1 MEEEKIQAYNYCEK
15 DFSKNY
21 LLNLQEINSLK
32 LQIKENKK
40 TFLSKTNSIK
50 EEIIH
55 LKNELTT
62 LKSPD
67 INNNKILL
75 EQNLIKQKLIS
86 NMISIY
92 KEEFDSLKENINI
105 LEEEYN
111 YCNIQL
117 YNLISIKDNYEEIIK
132 ENSIYIFKNLMIS
145 YDQSTGQSVSYNLVG
160 DQSLC
165 FIFNNNQN
173 NIKIEI
179 YDVNNIQNLSKF
191 VNYIYKILSSNITSL
206 NNENNIKAIIFS
218 KIEEKYSDFKDN
230 KYNGEKFVK
239 KIAYSIAVSDDKIH
253 NFIIIPRLEQLLKYI
268 IKIFSLEKTITDYMQ
283 FINKDYSYNKD
294 YFLKK
299 FNEIKATIQKYTKE
313 KLEFNKQYLIQEKEY
328 QKNMQ
333 QINHIESLKKEI
345 QEKEENINIEQKKFL
360 LNQVKYKNKIKKLE
374 NLNKNSKATEVQKT
388 IENVQE
394 NINNLFNKINKINI
408 NKNNNGIAD
417 ADSDIVNIIDIN
429 NKKQINNDINKNL
442 NCDCYILISNNKN
455 NFDPLNNYDI
465 KPELKGYNKSF
476 INLDKAN
483 NVINIRLNYLKEEG
497 NIRID
502 ANLIKNII
510 ILENMKKI
518 IYYRNKYKKEKNNI
532 QILLNKNEENYDEII
547 KCIYNKYFCLSLVLS
562 NDKIIHFIFLTYKSF
577 KTWLKIFDDFCKKR
591 K

>member
-562 NDKIIHFIFLTYKSF
+562 NGKIIHFIFLTYKSF
-577 KTWLKIFDDFCKKR
+577 KTWLKIFDDYCKKR
-591 K
+591 

>member
-1 MEEEKIQAYNYCEK
+1 MEEEKIQAYNYYEK

-21 LLNLQEINSLK
+21 ILNLQQINSLK
-32 LQIKENKK
+32 LQIKENKQS
-40 TFLSKTNSIK
+40 FLSKTNSIK

-62 LKSPD
+62 LKRPD
-67 INNNKILL
+67 IDNNKILL
-75 EQNLIKQKLIS
+75 EQNLIKQKLTS

-92 KEEFDSLKENINI
+92 KEEFDSIKENINM

-111 YCNIQL
+111 YCNTQL

-165 FIFNNNQN
+165 FIFDDNRN

-191 VNYIYKILSSNITSL
+191 VNYIYKMLSSHITSL

-218 KIEEKYSDFKDN
+218 KIGEIFSDFKDN
-230 KYNGEKFVK
+230 KYNGEKLVK

-283 FINKDYSYNKD
+283 FINKDYSYNKE

-313 KLEFNKQYLIQEKEY
+313 KLE
-328 QKNMQ
+328 
-333 QINHIESLKKEI
+333 
-345 QEKEENINIEQKKFL
+345 
-360 LNQVKYKNKIKKLE
+360 
-374 NLNKNSKATEVQKT
+374 
-388 IENVQE
+388 
-394 NINNLFNKINKINI
+394 
-408 NKNNNGIAD
+408 
-417 ADSDIVNIIDIN
+417 
-429 NKKQINNDINKNL
+429 
-442 NCDCYILISNNKN
+442 
-455 NFDPLNNYDI
+455 
-465 KPELKGYNKSF
+465 
-476 INLDKAN
+476 
-483 NVINIRLNYLKEEG
+483 
-497 NIRID
+497 
-502 ANLIKNII
+502 
-510 ILENMKKI
+510 
-518 IYYRNKYKKEKNNI
+518 
-532 QILLNKNEENYDEII
+532 
-547 KCIYNKYFCLSLVLS
+547 
-562 NDKIIHFIFLTYKSF
+562 
-577 KTWLKIFDDFCKKR
+577 
-591 K
+591 

>member
-92 KEEFDSLKENINI
+92 KEEFDSIKENINI

-117 YNLISIKDNYEEIIK
+117 YNLISIKDNYEEVIK

-442 NCDCYILISNNKN
+442 NCDCYILISYNKN

-562 NDKIIHFIFLTYKSF
+562 NDKIVHFIFLTYKSF
-577 KTWLKIFDDFCKKR
+577 KTWLKIFDDYCKKR
-591 K
+591 